1 MKYFIDFLNVL
12 KQGKIAPVYLFYG
25 PEAYLRDQALM
36 RLKQTLLPAGE
47 GEFNYEILDGS
58 SVSATEAIAAVELTP
73 FTAGQKLVVVRD
85 AAILQK
91 DGDDKLILEY
101 IERPNKGGCLVL
113 ETGQSIDRRKKLYKK
128 IAAMGGAI
136 EFVRLKASELTKW
149 LAKQAWEEDAA
160 LTREAAEELL
170 LRCGPDMY
178 TLHNEMQKLTC
189 FVGRG
194 NTINLDT
201 VKELV
206 ASRVEESIFEMVD
219 AIGEKDGTKAIGGI
233 RQLLRQKQQP
243 QQIIGMIARQFRLIY
258 QVRGMTEAGTA
269 REEIIKTLKMHP
281 FVYKKISLQQ
291 KNFSSGQ
298 LVQAIMRLAELD
310 YLVKTG
316 GGSFSELI
324 DTYILKLCFEK

>member
-12 KQGKIAPVYLFYG
+12 KQGKIALVYLFYG

-36 RLKQTLLPAGE
+36 RLKQTLFPSGE
-47 GEFNYEILDGS
+47 VDFNYETLEGS
-58 SVSATEAIAAVELTP
+58 AVSAAEVIAAVE
-73 FTAGQKLVVVRD
+73 FTSLIAGQKLVVVRD
-85 AAILQK
+85 AAVLQK
-91 DGDDKLILEY
+91 DGDDKRILEY
-101 IERPNKGGCLVL
+101 LERPNKGCCLVFEAGL
-113 ETGQSIDRRKKLYKK
+113 SIDRRKKLYKK

-136 EFVRLKASELTKW
+136 EFTRLKAPELTKW
-149 LAKQAWEEDAA
+149 LAKQAREEDAA

-178 TLHNEMQKLTC
+178 TLHHEMQKLAC
-189 FVGRG
+189 YVGGG
-194 NTINLDT
+194 NTINVDT

-219 AIGEKDGTKAIGGI
+219 AIGEKDGAKAIGGI

-243 QQIIGMIARQFRLIY
+243 QQIIGMIARQFRLLY
-258 QVRGMTEAGTA
+258 QVRGMLEAGTA
-269 REEIIKTLKMHP
+269 REEIIKTLKIHP

-291 KNFSSGQ
+291 QNFSGGQ
-298 LVQAIMRLAELD
+298 LVQAITRLADLD

-324 DTYILKLCFEK
+324 ETFILKLCFEK